1 MPYQAKSFQERAY
14 SFDFTDETAV
24 QWSETDIADE
34 AQSNGFV
41 LRDQPIANRLNQS
54 LPAMY
59 ADVIDVAASVHF
71 ADRKALRGPANHGF
85 ARNLKLVV
93 PVRCLDQWLSAP
105 FRDALFSVL
114 TFMTQD
120 RWRID
125 FRQKVSPGRGSEIQD
140 NLAICEGE
148 NTCKVGLYSGGLDS
162 FAGLAMALSNRQDAR
177 FLCVSVTGNFRHR
190 QRQHEQ
196 LVMLQKTFGTKVT
209 HIPVDYWLLNAEKGR
224 QEQTR
229 RTRGFLFLLIGGVT
243 ALMTG
248 QSKLSIYENGIGAI
262 NLPFDGSQVGID
274 NSRSVNPIT
283 LRLVSRLLSLAG
295 GRNFSIVNHCLY
307 QTKAE
312 MCGSPAVA
320 AVLAGIRSTFSCDG
334 FPVRRRQFAQCGFC
348 TSCLLRRQAL
358 ESASLGGHDSC
369 DYGCD
374 LSSDEL
380 QSGQHLRA
388 LRAMNVQVLRVQE
401 ALECAEPWKNLTL
414 AFPELRR
421 VAEAISDSTDSL
433 EVRQHLLRLYTQQ
446 VSEWRSFSA
455 LKHLQLQAV
464 PSAA

>member
-1 MPYQAKSFQERAY
+1 MFYQARSVRQRAY

-24 QWSETDIADE
+24 LWNETDIADE

-41 LRDQPIANRLNQS
+41 LRDQSIANRLNQS
-54 LPAMY
+54 LPAIY
-59 ADVIDVAASVHF
+59 ADLIDIAASVHF

-85 ARNLKLVV
+85 ARNLNLVV

-105 FRDALFSVL
+105 MRDALFSVL
-114 TFMTQD
+114 NFMTQD
-120 RWRID
+120 RWNLD
-125 FRQKVSPGRGSEIQD
+125 FRQKVTPGRGSETQD
-140 NLAICEGE
+140 NLAICDAESACE
-148 NTCKVGLYSGGLDS
+148 VGLYSGGLDS
-162 FAGLAMALSNRQDAR
+162 FAGLAEVLSKRQDTR

-196 LVMLQKTFGTKVT
+196 LLMLQRTFRAKVT

-248 QSKLSIYENGIGAI
+248 QTKLSIYENGIGAI

-295 GRNFSIVNHCLY
+295 GRDFSIVNHCLF

-312 MCGSPAVA
+312 MCGKSAVA
-320 AVLAGIRSTFSCDG
+320 SVLAGIRSTFSCDG

-348 TSCLLRRQAL
+348 TSCLLRRQSL
-358 ESASLGGHDSC
+358 ESTSLSEHDSG

-374 LSSDEL
+374 LMSGEL
-380 QSGQHLRA
+380 WSGQHLRA
-388 LRAMNVQVLRVQE
+388 LRSMNIQALRVEE

-421 VAEAISDSTDSL
+421 VAEAISVGNDSL
-433 EVRQHLLRLYTQQ
+433 EVRQNLLRLYGQQ
-446 VSEWRSFSA
+446 VIEWRSFSA

-464 PSAA
+464 ACAA